1 MESSGGLVYII
12 KQLDLALRPRLFEA
26 CAAAGMTA
34 AQYTAMTVLARRPGI
49 TSSELARRSFVRA
62 QTMAAT
68 MDPLLEAGF
77 VRRESDPLHRRRILL
92 FLTESGAEAV
102 ADLTPQ
108 VEALEDLLVSD
119 LSENER
125 EQFGDYLRRAR
136 NALDRAGHRVP
147 VAEEPTADEPTAD
160 VRVIAP
166 KQAVR

>member
-1 MESSGGLVYII
+1 MESNRGLVYII

-68 MDPLLEAGF
+68 MDPLFDSGY

-102 ADLTPQ
+102 AGLTPQ

-119 LSENER
+119 LSESER

-147 VAEEPTADEPTAD
+147 AAPESDLAPADP
-160 VRVIAP
+160 
-166 KQAVR
+166 